1 MALRRTVTATLLLA
15 VLLVFVSPIRANE
28 ERDPNYAQWDSVYDY
43 IVVGAGQ
50 AGCVAARKL
59 SDAGHSV
66 LVLERGT
73 RIPANN
79 TDSQILGLAT
89 LNWVPPFISDNV
101 LQTDSQGHRPDV
113 FGTDFSC
120 FLFFSFFAALF

>member
-79 TDSQILGLAT
+79 TNAQILALAE

-101 LQTDSQGHRPDV
+101 LLPDSQGHRPDV
-113 FGTDFSC
+113 IGTAFS
-120 FLFFSFFAALF
+120 ALP